1 MTAKTPTHVV
11 ALIAMDA
18 DEAADARALV
28 AASRRMAEEIG
39 ARAAAVMVS
48 AGALSQAAAGVA
60 GKADDAWLAV
70 VPGLA
75 VPSQAQQLVPV
86 FAQALQDA
94 LGSDMDHA
102 LILMRSSPLNDEI
115 AARLG
120 ARLDAAVL
128 GRCSHIA
135 RDADTGDM
143 LAWRDVCGGRLQ
155 AALSWQAGPAMA
167 VMRVARETVAE
178 ADGDLRSTPI
188 VLAFNGTLPAAVSFT
203 ETSQGQR
210 PAGFVGAEVI
220 VSGGRGIGGE
230 AGVAALHELASH
242 LNAPVGGSLPAVDAG
257 WFPISHQIGQSGS
270 YVSPAVYLAVGIS
283 GTPQHLAGVDPASA
297 IVAVNQDPEA
307 PIFGVARVGVVAEWT
322 EFLPHLSAELQR
334 MTASQA
340 KA

>member
-1 MTAKTPTHVV
+1 MTQQTPTHVV
-11 ALIAMDA
+11 ALIAMDT

-28 AASRRMAEEIG
+28 AASRRIAQETG
-39 ARAAAVMVS
+39 ARTAVVM
-48 AGALSQAAAGVA
+48 AGATPPPRTVDGVT
-60 GKADDAWLAV
+60 GMADDTWQMT
-70 VPGLA
+70 VPELA

-86 FAQALQDA
+86 FAQALHDA
-94 LGSDMDHA
+94 LGADVGSA
-102 LILMRSSPLNDEI
+102 LILMRSSPLNDEV
-115 AARLG
+115 AGRLG

-143 LAWRDVCGGRLQ
+143 LAWRDAYGGRLQ
-155 AALSWQAGPAMA
+155 AALSWQSGPAVA
-167 VMRVARETVAE
+167 VMRVARQTPEE
-178 ADGDLRSTPI
+178 AGSSASPTMLTFSGR
-188 VLAFNGTLPAAVSFT
+188 LPAAVSFT
-203 ETSQGQR
+203 DTSQGQR
-210 PAGFVGAEVI
+210 PAGFVGAELI

-297 IVAVNQDPEA
+297 IVAINQDPEA
-307 PIFGVARVGVVAEWT
+307 PIFGVARVGVVAEWA

-334 MTASQA
+334 MKTGGAEA
-340 KA
+340 

>member
-1 MTAKTPTHVV
+1 MTIQIPTRVV

-18 DEAADARALV
+18 DEAADAQALV
-28 AASRRMAEEIG
+28 AASRSMAEEIG
-39 ARAAAVMVS
+39 ARAAVVM
-48 AGALSQAAAGVA
+48 AGATALPQMAAGVT
-60 GKADDAWLAV
+60 GLADDAWLMAV
-70 VPGLA
+70 PELA
-75 VPSQAQQLVPV
+75 VPPQAQQLVPV
-86 FAQALQDA
+86 FAQALHDA
-94 LGSDMDHA
+94 LGADLDST
-102 LILMRSSPLNDEI
+102 LIVMRSSPLNDEI

-128 GRCSHIA
+128 GRCSRIA
-135 RDADTGDM
+135 RDADTGGM

-155 AALSWQAGPAMA
+155 AALSWQAGPAVA
-167 VMRVARETVAE
+167 VMRVARQTTQE
-178 ADGDLRSTPI
+178 AGSDALPTM
-188 VLAFNGTLPAAVSFT
+188 LAFNGALPAAVSFT

-230 AGVAALHELASH
+230 AGVAALHALASH

-297 IVAVNQDPEA
+297 IVAINQDPEA
-307 PIFGVARVGVVAEWT
+307 PIFGVARVGVVAEWA

-334 MTASQA
+334 MAAGGGSA
-340 KA
+340 

>member
-1 MTAKTPTHVV
+1 MTIQIPTRVV

-18 DEAADARALV
+18 DEAADAQALV
-28 AASRRMAEEIG
+28 AASRSMAEEIG
-39 ARAAAVMVS
+39 ARSAVVM
-48 AGALSQAAAGVA
+48 AGATALPMAAGVT
-60 GKADDAWLAV
+60 GLADDAWLMAV
-70 VPGLA
+70 PELA

-86 FAQALQDA
+86 FAQALHDA
-94 LGSDMDHA
+94 LGADLDST

-128 GRCSHIA
+128 GRCSHIS
-135 RDADTGDM
+135 RDADTGGM

-155 AALSWQAGPAMA
+155 AALSWQAGPAVA
-167 VMRVARETVAE
+167 VMRVARQSMRE
-178 ADGDLRSTPI
+178 AGSDVLPTM
-188 VLAFNGTLPAAVSFT
+188 LAFNGALPAAVSFT

-230 AGVAALHELASH
+230 AGIAALHELASH

-334 MTASQA
+334 MAA
-340 KA
+340 GRGGA